1 MVDTQSDSTPPGS
14 LPLALI
20 VGDAP
25 RGTGWLRHLLEA
37 NGYGALTLTAG
48 REALAVARG
57 AIVDVIAID
66 TQLTDMD
73 GVTLCRLLR
82 TDVRVSA
89 ATPVLLVSPEPL
101 PGADRLEGLR
111 AGAWDCVDPAISPED
126 LLLRVQAFVR
136 ARREAEQQRGAGL
149 VDPASGLY
157 NRQGLARRVREIGSQ
172 AYRER
177 SALACVALGI
187 EVPSGPQAELV
198 IRRCTEALKTSAR
211 VSDVVGRLAVQE
223 FAVVA
228 PSTGPKGAVQLAQRL
243 ARSLDTAAA
252 HAWRGAPAVR
262 FRAGYESVANVGYEP
277 MEPMELLARATAA
290 LRTGRPEPGLDWL
303 RRYEAGGSATV

>member
-1 MVDTQSDSTPPGS
+1 MVELQSDSTPPGS

-37 NGYGALTLTAG
+37 NGYGALTLTSG
-48 REALAVARG
+48 REALAVARS

-66 TQLTDMD
+66 AQLADMD

-82 TDVRVSA
+82 DDVRVSA
-89 ATPVLLVSPEPL
+89 ATPVLLVSPSPAL
-101 PGADRLEGLR
+101 GANRLDGLR
-111 AGAWDCVDPAISPED
+111 AGAWDCVDPVITPAD
-126 LLLRVQAFVR
+126 R
-136 ARREAEQQRGAGL
+136 QRGAGL
-149 VDPASGLY
+149 VDPTTGLY

-177 SALACVALGI
+177 SALTCVALGL

-198 IRRCTEALKTSAR
+198 VRRCTEALKTAAR

-228 PSTGPKGAVQLAQRL
+228 PSTGPQGAVQLAQRL
-243 ARSLDTAAA
+243 ARSLGAAAA
-252 HAWRGAPAVR
+252 HSWPGAPALR
-262 FRAGYESVANVGYEP
+262 LRAGYESVANVGYEP
-277 MEPMELLARATAA
+277 MEPMELLARATSA

-303 RRYEAGGSATV
+303 RRFEPTATA

>member
-1 MVDTQSDSTPPGS
+1 MGVELGGRAVSRPAGVSDAAGAMQRRASHCGAKRRDRAGAALSAHGCPAALQVWGRGAAAPPHQRPAARTLRTRHDCRPRSSLVCPGLTLAVNQAHNPMVDTQSDSTPPGS

-101 PGADRLEGLR
+101 PGADRLEGL
-111 AGAWDCVDPAISPED
+111 
-126 LLLRVQAFVR
+126 
-136 ARREAEQQRGAGL
+136 
-149 VDPASGLY
+149 
-157 NRQGLARRVREIGSQ
+157 
-172 AYRER
+172 
-177 SALACVALGI
+177 
-187 EVPSGPQAELV
+187 
-198 IRRCTEALKTSAR
+198 
-211 VSDVVGRLAVQE
+211 
-223 FAVVA
+223 
-228 PSTGPKGAVQLAQRL
+228 
-243 ARSLDTAAA
+243 
-252 HAWRGAPAVR
+252 
-262 FRAGYESVANVGYEP
+262 
-277 MEPMELLARATAA
+277 
-290 LRTGRPEPGLDWL
+290 
-303 RRYEAGGSATV
+303 

>member
-111 AGAWDCVDPAISPED
+111 AGAWDCVDPAITPEE
-126 LLLRVQAFVR
+126 LLLRIQAFVR

-303 RRYEAGGSATV
+303 RRYEAGGASTA

>member
-1 MVDTQSDSTPPGS
+1 MVELQSDSTPPGA

-20 VGDAP
+20 VGEAP
-25 RGTGWLRHLLEA
+25 RGTGWLRHFLEA
-37 NGYGALTLTAG
+37 NGYGALTLTTG
-48 REALAVARG
+48 REALTVVRG
-57 AIVDVIAID
+57 ASIDVIAID
-66 TQLTDMD
+66 IQLSDMD
-73 GVTLCRLLR
+73 GVALCRLLR
-82 TDVRVSA
+82 DDVRVSA
-89 ATPVLLVSPEPL
+89 ATPVLLVSPSPL
-101 PGADRLEGLR
+101 LGAGRLEGLR
-111 AGAWDCVDPAISPED
+111 AGAWDCVDPSTHPED

-136 ARREAEQQRGAGL
+136 GRRESERQRGAGL

-177 SALACVALGI
+177 SALACVALGL
-187 EVPSGPQAELV
+187 EVASGPQSELV
-198 IRRCTEALKTSAR
+198 VRRCVEALKTSAR
-211 VSDVVGRLAVQE
+211 VSDVIGRLAVQE

-228 PSTGPKGAVQLAQRL
+228 PSTGQQGAVQLAQRL
-243 ARSLDTAAA
+243 ARSIGAAAA
-252 HAWRGAPAVR
+252 HAGQGSPSVR

-303 RRYEAGGSATV
+303 RRYDSTATA

>member
-1 MVDTQSDSTPPGS
+1 MVELQSDSTPPGA

-25 RGTGWLRHLLEA
+25 RGSGWLRYLLEA
-37 NGYGALTLTAG
+37 NGYGALTLNSG
-48 REALAVARG
+48 REALAIARG
-57 AIVDVIAID
+57 APIDVIAID
-66 TQLTDMD
+66 MQLSDMD

-82 TDVRVSA
+82 DDMRVSA
-89 ATPVLLVSPEPL
+89 ATPLLLVSPSL
-101 PGADRLEGLR
+101 LLGVARLEGLR
-111 AGAWDCVDPAISPED
+111 AGACDCVDPATHPED

-136 ARREAEQQRGAGL
+136 GRRESERQRGAGL
-149 VDPASGLY
+149 VDPPSGLY

-177 SALACVALGI
+177 RALACVAVGL
-187 EVPSGPQAELV
+187 EVASGPQWEQV
-198 IRRCTEALKTSAR
+198 VRRCVEALKTSAR
-211 VSDVVGRLAVQE
+211 VSDVIGRLAPQE

-228 PSTGPKGAVQLAQRL
+228 PSTGPQGAVQLAQRL
-243 ARSLDTAAA
+243 ARSIGAAAA
-252 HAWRGAPAVR
+252 HAGQGSPPLR

-303 RRYEAGGSATV
+303 RRYEPTATA

>member
-1 MVDTQSDSTPPGS
+1 MVELQSDSTPPGA

-20 VGDAP
+20 VGDAA
-25 RGTGWLRHLLEA
+25 RGTGWLRHFLEA
-37 NGYGALTLTAG
+37 NGFGALTLTTG

-57 AIVDVIAID
+57 APIDVIAID
-66 TQLTDMD
+66 IQLSDMD
-73 GVTLCRLLR
+73 GVALCRLLR
-82 TDVRVSA
+82 DDVRVSA
-89 ATPVLLVSPEPL
+89 ATPVLLVSPSPL
-101 PGADRLEGLR
+101 LGAARLEGLR
-111 AGAWDCVDPAISPED
+111 AGAWDCVDPTTHPED
-126 LLLRVQAFVR
+126 LLLRVQA
-136 ARREAEQQRGAGL
+136 L

-177 SALACVALGI
+177 SALACVALGL
-187 EVPSGPQAELV
+187 EVASGPQAELV
-198 IRRCTEALKTSAR
+198 VQRCVEALKTSAR
-211 VSDVVGRLAVQE
+211 VSDVIGRLAVQE

-228 PSTGPKGAVQLAQRL
+228 PSTGPQGAVQLAQRL
-243 ARSLDTAAA
+243 ARSIGAAAA
-252 HAWRGAPAVR
+252 HAGQGSPSVR

-303 RRYEAGGSATV
+303 RRYEPTATA